1 MNIGIFGG
9 SFDPIHQGHVNLAKY
24 VLDHTDLDEVWL
36 MVSPLNPLKPQGYVA
51 SNEQRLEMA
60 RLAVE
65 GIPGIKVSDFEF
77 HLPIPS
83 YTYKTLTELKKNY
96 PDHDFR
102 LIIGGDN
109 WATFDRWRNHEEIL
123 KEFGIIVY
131 PRPGE
136 DLNSQLSNPNSQ
148 LAAPKLKQVSILNS
162 QFLKNAPQM
171 PISSTQIRNLLN
183 SSPSTLDPSLI
194 SLSPSVLEYILT
206 NHIFTKNARISSNV
220 KKND

>member
-1 MNIGIFGG
+1 MKVGIFGG
-9 SFDPIHQGHVNLAKY
+9 SFDPIHNGHIHLAQY

-77 HLPIPS
+77 SLPTPS
-83 YTYKTLTELKKNY
+83 YTYNTLRRLKEAY
-96 PDHDFR
+96 PDIDFR

-109 WATFDRWRNHEEIL
+109 WANFDHWRNPQEIL
-123 KEFGIIVY
+123 DEFGLIVY

-136 DLNSQLSNPNSQ
+136 EIRTPSNSQLIIDNSS
-148 LAAPKLKQVSILNS
+148 LII
-162 QFLKNAPQM
+162 LKNAPLM
-171 PISSTQIRNLLN
+171 PLSSTAIRHLLSENVYQHSGLHDYVSSYNN
-183 SSPSTLDPSLI
+183 SSLIINQSLVKVLPEKVLHYI
-194 SLSPSVLEYILT
+194 ETNSLYTE
-206 NHIFTKNARISSNV
+206 
-220 KKND
+220 